1 MINTNIYNMRYIYI
15 TFILITTLCYSQ
27 NSSQSNFLTNGDFE
41 DGLTGWSVNNANN
54 VTATVEETIVN
65 PYTGSTKSIKLDFKN
80 TGSAFA
86 VFKDNRFINKDA
98 GDIRFGFWIKAAVK
112 NTKFR
117 VRKFTTTVDEN
128 GANVQNTDDLK
139 MTPLIVLPDE
149 NWHYIICNLPN
160 VPASKKV
167 GFQIVSNSTTANT
180 DGVFYVDDFRAHKS
194 SWDPSFE
201 MSSWFVFNNGT
212 ADFVIGDTGSILTSG
227 NPTDILYKSA
237 GNNSITM
244 SYSTEQKSSGNRS
257 LKVVNG
263 TGIGIFYY
271 KYLQS
276 YDFHRVSIA
285 DNMSVEGSTDYPDI
299 EYTGSFKVMSPDAG
313 AKSDLNFKAGTT
325 NNFSATT
332 TLVNA
337 NEWYTVTKKFT
348 KPRSFSG
355 YIYLGPRAKTANAT
369 YYFDDMEISWKEAG
383 SLSINLNDLDNNI
396 SFSPNPVLNYINIKN
411 YVPGDILEIFN
422 LSGQKILSKK
432 INQDNI
438 NLSHLNNGVYLGSI
452 RNNTFKFIK
461 K

>member
-1 MINTNIYNMRYIYI
+1 MRYIYI

-80 TGSAFA
+80 TGNAFA

-98 GDIRFGFWIKAAVK
+98 GDIRFGFWIKAATK

-167 GFQIVSNSTTANT
+167 GFQIVSNTTTANT

-212 ADFVIGDTGSILTSG
+212 ADFVVGDTGSILSSG

-257 LKVVNG
+257 MKVVNG

-285 DNMSVEGSTDYPDI
+285 ENMSVEGSTDYPDI

-325 NNFSATT
+325 NNFSATK
-332 TLVNA
+332 TLENA

-396 SFSPNPVLNYINIKN
+396 SFSPNPVINYINIKN
-411 YVPGDILEIFN
+411 YEPGDILEIFS
-422 LSGQKILSKK
+422 LSGQKILSKR

>member
-1 MINTNIYNMRYIYI
+1 MRYLYI
-15 TFILITTLCYSQ
+15 TFIFITTLCYSQ
-27 NSSQSNFLTNGDFE
+27 NNSQSNFLTNGDFE

-80 TGSAFA
+80 TGNAFA

-128 GANVQNTDDLK
+128 GANVQGTDDLK

-167 GFQIVSNSTTANT
+167 GFQIVSNTTTANT

-212 ADFVIGDTGSILTSG
+212 ADFVVGDTGSILTSG
-227 NPTDILYKSA
+227 NPTDILFKSA
-237 GNNSITM
+237 GGNSITM

-257 LKVVNG
+257 MKVVNG

-271 KYLQS
+271 KYLQA

-285 DNMSVEGSTDYPDI
+285 ENMSVEGSTDYPDI

>member
-1 MINTNIYNMRYIYI
+1 MRYIYI

>member
-1 MINTNIYNMRYIYI
+1 MRYIYI

-167 GFQIVSNSTTANT
+167 GFQIVSNTTTANT

-201 MSSWFVFNNGT
+201 VSSWFVFNNGT
-212 ADFVIGDTGSILTSG
+212 ADFVVGDTGSILTSG

-285 DNMSVEGSTDYPDI
+285 ENMSVEGSSDYPDI

-411 YVPGDILEIFN
+411 YVPGDIIEIFN

>member
-1 MINTNIYNMRYIYI
+1 MRYIYI
-15 TFILITTLCYSQ
+15 TFIFITTLCYSQ
-27 NSSQSNFLTNGDFE
+27 NNSQSNFLTNGDFE

-80 TGSAFA
+80 TGNAFA

-212 ADFVIGDTGSILTSG
+212 ADFVVGDTGSILTSG
-227 NPTDILYKSA
+227 NPTDILFKSA

-285 DNMSVEGSTDYPDI
+285 ENMSVGGSTDYPDI

-325 NNFSATT
+325 NNFSATK

>member
-1 MINTNIYNMRYIYI
+1 MRYIYI
-15 TFILITTLCYSQ
+15 TFIFITTLCYSQ

-80 TGSAFA
+80 TGNAFA

-194 SWDPSFE
+194 SWDPSLE

-212 ADFVIGDTGSILTSG
+212 ADFVVGDTGSILTSG

-276 YDFHRVSIA
+276 
-285 DNMSVEGSTDYPDI
+285 
-299 EYTGSFKVMSPDAG
+299 K
-313 AKSDLNFKAGTT
+313 
-325 NNFSATT
+325 
-332 TLVNA
+332 
-337 NEWYTVTKKFT
+337 
-348 KPRSFSG
+348 
-355 YIYLGPRAKTANAT
+355 
-369 YYFDDMEISWKEAG
+369 
-383 SLSINLNDLDNNI
+383 
-396 SFSPNPVLNYINIKN
+396 
-411 YVPGDILEIFN
+411 
-422 LSGQKILSKK
+422 
-432 INQDNI
+432 
-438 NLSHLNNGVYLGSI
+438 
-452 RNNTFKFIK
+452 
-461 K
+461 

>member
-1 MINTNIYNMRYIYI
+1 MRYIYI

-167 GFQIVSNSTTANT
+167 GFQIVSNTTTANT

-212 ADFVIGDTGSILTSG
+212 ADFVVGDTGSILTSG

-285 DNMSVEGSTDYPDI
+285 ENMSVEGSTDYPDI

>member
-80 TGSAFA
+80 TGNAFA

-212 ADFVIGDTGSILTSG
+212 ADFVVGDTGSILTSG

-257 LKVVNG
+257 MKVVNG

-285 DNMSVEGSTDYPDI
+285 ENMSVEGSTDYPDI

-355 YIYLGPRAKTANAT
+355 YVYLGPRAKTANAT

>member
-1 MINTNIYNMRYIYI
+1 MRYIYI
-15 TFILITTLCYSQ
+15 TFIFITTLCYSQ

-80 TGSAFA
+80 TGNAFA

-167 GFQIVSNSTTANT
+167 GFQIVSNSTTAYT

-212 ADFVIGDTGSILTSG
+212 ADFVVGDTGSILTSG

-257 LKVVNG
+257 MKVVNG

-285 DNMSVEGSTDYPDI
+285 ENMSVEGSTDYPDI

-325 NNFSATT
+325 NNFSATK

-337 NEWYTVTKKFT
+337 NELYTVTKKFT

-422 LSGQKILSKK
+422 LSGQKILSIR

>member
-1 MINTNIYNMRYIYI
+1 MRYIYI
-15 TFILITTLCYSQ
+15 TFIFITTLCYSQ

-80 TGSAFA
+80 TGNAFA

-212 ADFVIGDTGSILTSG
+212 ADFVVGDTGSILSSG

-257 LKVVNG
+257 MKVVNG

-285 DNMSVEGSTDYPDI
+285 ENMSVEGSTDYPDI
-299 EYTGSFKVMSPDAG
+299 EYTGTFKVMSPDAG

-325 NNFSATT
+325 NNFSATK

-411 YVPGDILEIFN
+411 YEPGDILEIFN
-422 LSGQKILSKK
+422 LSGQKILSKR